1 MLVIQ
6 RTFPESLLGVLCLL
20 AFVGKDTRKST
31 TCVRLSG
38 LQAEDR
44 DEPQTAR
51 RKQQKVAMGSVRQKD
66 RAGDADR
73 GREPRVVGGRR
84 GVRAGQEAGSARL
97 AASAVSEHGDKDR
110 CSLGV
115 AVLVGCLP
123 CLPPLP
129 RHPAGPGCWG
139 PFLSAIVPESCA
151 LPFGNS
157 PT

>member
-6 RTFPESLLGVLCLL
+6 RTFPESLLGVLSLL

-31 TCVRLSG
+31 MCVRLSG

-44 DEPQTAR
+44 DKPQTAR
-51 RKQQKVAMGSVRQKD
+51 RKKQKVAMGSVRQKD

-73 GREPRVVGGRR
+73 GREPRVGGA
-84 GVRAGQEAGSARL
+84 GVCAGQEAGSARL
-97 AASAVSEHGDKDR
+97 AASAVSEHGDEDR
-110 CSLGV
+110 CSFGV
-115 AVLVGCLP
+115 TVLMGCLP

-129 RHPAGPGCWG
+129 RHPAGPGCLG